1 MGKFKA
7 EDVEK
12 LLVACHRCCCV
23 CHRYCGVKMEIDHI
37 IQQAEDGPDTYENA
51 ISVCFECHAEIHSY
65 NPKHPRGRK
74 FQPDEL
80 RGHRDQWISICK
92 EHPEIFRSGSFTR
105 AEVGPLQSLIDELEF
120 NEAVTAVPSGQD
132 QFCLF
137 KEKQFLEAMRT
148 GSIAT
153 LQDELKRSINAA
165 YVQMGQANQLMNAQ
179 VNTDNPNALG
189 DLHQRAMAKIKES
202 RQAILGAKQ
211 ELLKFLGNEN

>member
-137 KEKQFLEAMRT
+137 KEKQFLEA
-148 GSIAT
+148 I
-153 LQDELKRSINAA
+153 
-165 YVQMGQANQLMNAQ
+165 
-179 VNTDNPNALG
+179 
-189 DLHQRAMAKIKES
+189 ES
-202 RQAILGAKQ
+202 RAA
-211 ELLKFLGNEN
+211 LLRFRTS

>member
-1 MGKFKA
+1 MGKFKP

-37 IQQAEDGPDTYENA
+37 IPQAEGGPDTCENA
-51 ISVCFECHAEIHSY
+51 ISVCLECHAEIHSY

-120 NEAVTAVPSGQD
+120 NEAVTDVPPGQD

-137 KEKQFLEAMRT
+137 KERQFLEAMRT

-153 LQDELKRSINAA
+153 LHDELKRSINAA
-165 YVQMGQANQLMNAQ
+165 YVQMGQANQLMSAQ
-179 VNTDNPNALG
+179 VNTDNPSALG
-189 DLHQRAMAKIKES
+189 DLHQRAMAKIKGS